1 MNKYDYTAKD
11 LCQAP
16 KESTSD
22 KVIATV
28 SFIALL
34 IIVAVGV

>member
-22 KVIATV
+22 KVIAAV
-28 SFIALL
+28 SLIVFI

>member
-11 LCQAP
+11 LC
-16 KESTSD
+16 KSEESTSD

-28 SFIALL
+28 AFIAFI
-34 IIVAVGV
+34 IIVALGV

>member
-11 LCQAP
+11 LCVAP

-28 SFIALL
+28 SLVVFL
-34 IIVAVGV
+34 IIVAIGV

>member
-11 LCQAP
+11 LCIAP

-28 SFIALL
+28 SLIALL
-34 IIVAVGV
+34 ILVAIGV

>member
-11 LCQAP
+11 LCKAP
-16 KESTSD
+16 EESTSD

-28 SFIALL
+28 SLVVFL
-34 IIVAVGV
+34 IIVAIGV

>member
-11 LCQAP
+11 LCVAP

-28 SFIALL
+28 SLIALL
-34 IIVAVGV
+34 ILVAMGV